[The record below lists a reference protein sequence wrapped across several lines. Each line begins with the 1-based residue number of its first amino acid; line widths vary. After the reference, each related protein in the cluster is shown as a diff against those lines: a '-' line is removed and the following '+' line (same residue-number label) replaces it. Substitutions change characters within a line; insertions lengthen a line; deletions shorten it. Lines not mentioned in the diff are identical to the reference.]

1 MLKCLSFSG
10 PLPLIYSNK
19 ILIIFVLF
27 LLFINVILI
36 PLVLFCHV
44 HLILLLNLFSCLFP
58 LELITTFNT
67 LLICSWSYY
76 LLHSIASAICL
87 CLLQLTYLQQSL
99 SISFFK
105 NVWKFM
111 NNFQRLLIFAGEY
124 FVALNLQIHFSSIIL
139 SSPTSLVF
147 WGFLFSWIILLF

>member
-1 MLKCLSFSG
+1 MF
-10 PLPLIYSNK
+10 
-19 ILIIFVLF
+19 FT
-27 LLFINVILI
+27 NVILI
-36 PLVLFCHV
+36 QLVLFCHV
-44 HLILLLNLFSCLFP
+44 HLILLLNLFSSLFP

-67 LLICSWSYY
+67 LLICSWSCY

-111 NNFQRLLIFAGEY
+111 NNFQTLLTFAGEF

-139 SSPTSLVF
+139 SSPMSLVF
-147 WGFLFSWIILLF
+147 WEFLFWIILLF